1 MADGTRFGWLSN
13 HPMPR
18 PAVSAARREQIT
30 SALLRVLAERGW
42 AQATTTEIAKAAHLA
57 PGLIHY
63 YFGTRQEILLELVQK
78 MTKSVS
84 DRFERRAASVGD
96 RPRARL
102 FAFLDAHVAMG
113 EDADPFA
120 VRSWAAIGAE
130 AGHQPEVREVYSR
143 AIGGQLDA
151 IEALVIETLENEGRD
166 VRHSRF
172 IAAGLVSAIEGAYRI
187 ATSAPGVL
195 PEGFAEPTLRALA
208 EGLLAFQPQAFA
220 RG

>member
-1 MADGTRFGWLSN
+1 
-13 HPMPR
+13 MPR

-42 AQATTTEIAKAAHLA
+42 AHATTAEIAKAANLA

-63 YFGTRQEILLELVQK
+63 YFGSRQEILLELVQK
-78 MTKSVS
+78 MMKTVS
-84 DRFERRAASVGD
+84 ARFERRAATVGD
-96 RPRARL
+96 NPRARL
-102 FAFLDAHVAMG
+102 FAFLDAHVAIG

-130 AGHQPEVREVYSR
+130 AGHQSEVREVYSR
-143 AIGGQLDA
+143 AIGEQLDA
-151 IEALVIETLENEGRD
+151 IEALVIATLKKEERG
-166 VRHSRF
+166 VRHARF

-208 EGLLAFQPQAFA
+208 EGLLAAQPSA
-220 RG
+220 RARS